1 MSAIRIQRLEKEL
14 IKLISITLNTKM
26 RDPRLQWITITG
38 ITLSKDLHYAR
49 IFISHYNNKASHKKI
64 LELLTKASGFIKK
77 EIAGAKLMRTIPEI
91 SFLYDDTED
100 KAAHMDKLLA
110 SLKDDYD
117 NDDDVDEDY
126 DLDDYLDDD
135 EDFFDDDFEDYDDL
149 DEEEDED
156 LN

>member
-14 IKLISITLNTKM
+14 TKLISIALNSKI
-26 RDPRLQWITITG
+26 RDPRLQWVTITG
-38 ITLSKDLHYAR
+38 ITLSKDLHYAK
-49 IFISHYNNKASHKKI
+49 IYISHYNNKASHRKI

-100 KAAHMDKLLA
+100 KAAHMDQLLA

-117 NDDDVDEDY
+117 DEDVDEDY

-135 EDFFDDDFEDYDDL
+135 EDFFDDDFDDYDDL
-149 DEEEDED
+149 EDDEDED

>member
-1 MSAIRIQRLEKEL
+1 MSAIRLQRLEKEL
-14 IKLISITLNTKM
+14 IRLISVTLNSKI
-26 RDPRLQWITITG
+26 RDPRLQWVTITG
-38 ITLSKDLHYAR
+38 ITLSKDLHYAK
-49 IFISHYNNKASHKKI
+49 IYISHYNNKASHKKI

-110 SLKDDYD
+110 SLKDEY
-117 NDDDVDEDY
+117 DDDEVDEDY

-135 EDFFDDDFEDYDDL
+135 EDFFDDDFDDYDDL
-149 DEEEDED
+149 EDED
-156 LN
+156 DEDMN

>member
-14 IKLISITLNTKM
+14 TKLISITLNMKM
-26 RDPRLQWITITG
+26 RDPRLHWVTITG
-38 ITLSKDLHYAR
+38 LTLSKDLHYAK

-117 NDDDVDEDY
+117 DEDVDEDY

-149 DEEEDED
+149 DEEEED